1 MVKVFEELF
10 FSQSACEEDRFQCG
24 KNGICIPNYVDGA
37 HDANVTMA
45 ILENLAVSQGFRKF
59 IV

>member
-1 MVKVFEELF
+1 MRSYF
-10 FSQSACEEDRFQCG
+10 FHRALARRTGFNVAKMESAFPIMRME
-24 KNGICIPNYVDGA
+24 A